1 MIVIYRIDLDL
12 LNQKKSM
19 LEMILN
25 KKIKHNVEIK
35 DKDGNVTNANI
46 ITNDNEVKLLTVYAN
61 VIEIKS
67 VYSATLTLF
76 FEFEQCHALGLTY
89 IHHEKVFLTKY
100 DEFETGTYLVVYLNL
115 DTLEI
120 QFDILVKHPKICTI
134 AGCFSFDV
142 EDHYKIL
149 SYKKIQ

>member
-76 FEFEQCHALGLTY
+76 FEFEQRRTELSDTILWFHMGLPIYPSFRRKRNFQYRYTRN
-89 IHHEKVFLTKY
+89 KSL
-100 DEFETGTYLVVYLNL
+100 YL
-115 DTLEI
+115 
-120 QFDILVKHPKICTI
+120 QK
-134 AGCFSFDV
+134 GC
-142 EDHYKIL
+142 Y
-149 SYKKIQ
+149 